1 MRHVSIEST
10 LLLFLLMQ
18 NFLGILQKLVSTGV
32 LQYRFLKNLLQFS
45 GKHQSLSACLIKMQ
59 VLNQIINLKRTV
71 LCMFSGNFVTFYR
84 VPFLETIDPNFRPA
98 VKMKMNFFS
107 ENQLNGLHWFLYK
120 RNICLRRRC
129 FVCISSVLRKY
140 E

>member
-1 MRHVSIEST
+1 
-10 LLLFLLMQ
+10 
-18 NFLGILQKLVSTGV
+18 
-32 LQYRFLKNLLQFS
+32 
-45 GKHQSLSACLIKMQ
+45 
-59 VLNQIINLKRTV
+59 
-71 LCMFSGNFVTFYR
+71 MFSGNFVTFYR

-129 FVCISSVLRKY
+129 FVCTDIYRRFSGGDIAHLNLRSY
-140 E
+140 ILIVQGGRFFS